1 MRDPN
6 RVEFPESCELFF
18 ELFLLNF
25 ISQVSDIDA
34 CASFVAHDSYLIEPL
49 AVYDNLLIV
58 GSRRSACSTRCVCVF
73 LMLVCVE
80 IDDLT
85 VNL

>member
-1 MRDPN
+1 MCDPN
-6 RVEFPESCELFF
+6 RVEFSESCELFF

-25 ISQVSDIDA
+25 ISQVSDIDS
-34 CASFVAHDSYLIEPL
+34 CASFVAHANIFYSNCWLFF
-49 AVYDNLLIV
+49 DNLFD
-58 GSRRSACSTRCVCVF
+58 SRRFSKIVPVRRVV